1 MASRALW
8 SGQLRLSLVSI
19 SVELH
24 SAKKSGAHISFRQ
37 IHKPSGKRVHYQ
49 KIVNGIGPIDAED
62 IVKGF
67 EYDKDR
73 YVLLEPDEIDEVKLD
88 SRKTLEL
95 VQFVDAC
102 EIPPLFYDKPY
113 YLIPADKL
121 AEDAYRV
128 IRDALRRSAKIG
140 LGQLAMRGREYLC
153 AVRPCGDGLLLET
166 LHYAD
171 EIKSAEPLFA
181 NISDDK
187 SDSELLDVASALM
200 DKKTAPFNA
209 EAYKDHYRMA
219 LRELVDEKTQNKQ
232 HKVTAKDDSAPATKG
247 SNVVDLMAAL
257 KQSLEKSG
265 KAKSG
270 DSKSS
275 AAKRPKAKKTASGKT
290 ATSKQTK
297 SRSTNNE
304 TKRSKSKT
312 QAAK

>member
-24 SAKKSGAHISFRQ
+24 SAKKAGAHISFRQ

-49 KIVNGIGPIDAED
+49 KVVNGVGPVDAED

-73 YVLLEPDEIDEVKLD
+73 YVLLEPGEIDEVKLD

-113 YLIPADKL
+113 YLIPTDEL

-128 IRDALRRSAKIG
+128 VRDALRHSAKIG

-153 AVRPCGDGLLLET
+153 AIRPCGDGLLLET

-181 NISDDK
+181 SISDKK

-219 LRELVDEKTQNKQ
+219 LRELVDAKTQNKQ
-232 HKVTAKDDSAPATKG
+232 HKVTAEDDSVPASKG

-265 KAKSG
+265 KAKPA
-270 DSKSS
+270 DSKAN
-275 AAKRPKAKKTASGKT
+275 AAKRSNAKKSPTSKS
-290 ATSKQTK
+290 ATSRKPK
-297 SRSTNNE
+297 SRAADTE
-304 TKRSKSKT
+304 TKKSKSKARAT
-312 QAAK
+312 K